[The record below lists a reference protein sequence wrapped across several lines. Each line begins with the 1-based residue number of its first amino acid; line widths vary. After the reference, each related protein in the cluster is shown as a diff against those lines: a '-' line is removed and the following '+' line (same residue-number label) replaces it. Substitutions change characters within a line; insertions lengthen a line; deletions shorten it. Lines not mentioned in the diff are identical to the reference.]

1 MTNGSATVGLLH
13 PGEMGATVGATV
25 VGGGARVL
33 WASEGRSAA
42 TRSRALQIGLEEART
57 LAAVVRASRVI
68 LSVVPP
74 HGAVA
79 LARAV
84 AALGFRGLYVDANA
98 VAPSTAREIGRV
110 VAATGARL
118 VDGGTIGPAT
128 RTKRGVTRVYLSGPN
143 PMQAPPP

>member
-1 MTNGSATVGLLH
+1 MTNSSVTVGLLH

-33 WASEGRSAA
+33 WASEGRSRA
-42 TRSRALQIGLEEART
+42 TRARALEIGLEDAGT
-57 LAAVVRASRVI
+57 LASVVRATRVI

-74 HGAVA
+74 PGALA

-98 VAPSTAREIGRV
+98 VAPDTAREIGRV
-110 VAATGARL
+110 VEAAGARF
-118 VDGGTIGPAT
+118 VDGGIIGPAT
-128 RTKRGVTRVYLSGPN
+128 RTRGTTRLYLSGSD
-143 PMQAPPP
+143 APGI